1 MFSLL
6 CPDSS
11 SFPRGPFLPAPR
23 CDALLPVA
31 PSGGAPH
38 GACRRVD
45 DHGGVFEPGA
55 LAWRHRSLGAF
66 CAAHGRLSTAH
77 IGQQRAIGV
86 HALGL
91 HDSNV
96 GDALADQ
103 PPCRTDSGVTAADD
117 QYIEKPI
124 TRNGIGVHPQALP
137 VMHAREPL
145 PFTRQR
151 SPSYG
156 RTEHPADLE
165 QTDATIGSGGVTVS
179 SRRDVGANFCSGLR
193 GPRCLAA
200 RPALRP
206 LRGIKFASSWI
217 GYPSSAVAPAQGCA
231 RSGLDARHSGVA
243 ATLDRGGQHHGV
255 P

>member
-1 MFSLL
+1 M
-6 CPDSS
+6 CT
-11 SFPRGPFLPAPR
+11 R
-23 CDALLPVA
+23 
-31 PSGGAPH
+31 
-38 GACRRVD
+38 
-45 DHGGVFEPGA
+45 
-55 LAWRHRSLGAF
+55 W
-66 CAAHGRLSTAH
+66 
-77 IGQQRAIGV
+77 
-86 HALGL
+86 

-124 TRNGIGVHPQALP
+124 TRHGIGVHPQALP

-156 RTEHPADLE
+156 RTEYPADLE

-179 SRRDVGANFCSGLR
+179 SRRDVGATSVAVCAVRDAWPRGLR
-193 GPRCLAA
+193 CGRCGASS
-200 RPALRP
+200 LR
-206 LRGIKFASSWI
+206 LRGSAIPAAQSHPRKAAHALAWMRVIRVWLRRWI
-217 GYPSSAVAPAQGCA
+217 EE
-231 RSGLDARHSGVA
+231 
-243 ATLDRGGQHHGV
+243 GQHHGV